1 MVKFQTLLIISIFAS
16 ILLFDHC
23 DSRCRR
29 RCIRRFACDSSSSE
43 SEERNCNCNE
53 PETTAETAALK
64 TETPVAQATIPV
76 ISFGN
81 VTRRSFVVV
90 PPDETE
96 TEAPVTEATEETAS
110 DQTEEPVSEQTEEP
124 ATEQT
129 EETEEPA
136 TEQTEETEEPATE
149 QTEEPASEQTEETE
163 EPASDQTEEPTGE
176 QTDQTD
182 EPSINTNAPNH
193 PPVQPSCNLFLLSDF
208 LTFLIFIS
216 LFNVISEN
224 LGFGLAQRKFT
235 KSYD

>member
-1 MVKFQTLLIISIFAS
+1 MGKFQTLLIISISAA

-23 DSRCRR
+23 NAARCRR

-53 PETTAETAALK
+53 PETTTETAALK
-64 TETPVAQATIPV
+64 TETPVAQPTIPV

-81 VTRRSFVVV
+81 VTHRSFVVV
-90 PPDETE
+90 SPDETE
-96 TEAPVTEATEETAS
+96 TEAPVTEATEEPAS
-110 DQTEEPVSEQTEEP
+110 DQTEEPVSDQTEEP

-129 EETEEPA
+129 EKTEEPA
-136 TEQTEETEEPATE
+136 TG
-149 QTEEPASEQTEETE
+149 
-163 EPASDQTEEPTGE
+163 QTEEPTGE

-182 EPSINTNAPNH
+182 EPSINTNAPNP

-216 LFNVISEN
+216 LFNVIPEN

-235 KSYD
+235 KSYDFKK